1 MITVVEPDESNGVIV
16 TPQWLDWAV
25 GWINL
30 MEFVKPRVNLYML
43 PHAGGKYEVRGFLTH
58 EDDATAVGKLYFS
71 ASFVP
76 GYIPSI
82 AKLSN
87 ILRSLLTFY
96 GHWVQCCLCE
106 SRDDF
111 RPLDSRDFFP
121 DAFAE
126 RHLEECV
133 GAATKFGSSYKVG
146 DHWENVCGPFSSDD
160 LE

>member
-1 MITVVEPDESNGVIV
+1 MISVVDPDESNDVIMY
-16 TPQWLDWAV
+16 PQWFDWAV

-30 MEFVKPRVNLYML
+30 MEFSPYPLNLYVIR
-43 PHAGGKYEVRGFLTH
+43 HAGNDFARGVLMRDYDFPCK
-58 EDDATAVGKLYFS
+58 GRLYFS
-71 ASFVP
+71 ADF
-76 GYIPSI
+76 GRGRMPSLD
-82 AKLSN
+82 KLN
-87 ILRSLLTFY
+87 AILRSLLTFY

-146 DHWENVCGPFSSDD
+146 DPWESVCGPFSSDD

>member
-1 MITVVEPDESNGVIV
+1 MISVVEPDESNSVIV

-30 MEFVKPRVNLYML
+30 MEFVKPRVNLYMI
-43 PHAGGKYEVRGFLTH
+43 PHAGKDVVRGSLIH
-58 EDDATAVGKLYFS
+58 EDSEPFTGRLYFS
-71 ASFVP
+71 ADFCYVP
-76 GYIPSI
+76 TPSLD
-82 AKLSN
+82 KLN
-87 ILRSLLTFY
+87 AILRSLLTFY

-133 GAATKFGSSYKVG
+133 GAATKFGSTYNVG
-146 DHWENVCGPFSSDD
+146 GPWKNVCGPLSSED
-160 LE
+160 LER